1 MSTLF
6 DSPVSTWLVAEEL
19 DEKDRFKTTFQNH
32 HLGNIF
38 IKSLHGGVTG
48 AMIELSAEATTRR
61 ELGQAADLMITASSI
76 DYLRVT
82 KDADLHARTTVV
94 RMSRRLSIVDVT
106 CWQDSE
112 ELPIARGVV
121 TIKVTPPN

>member
-1 MSTLF
+1 MSALF
-6 DSPVSTWLVAEEL
+6 QSGISGWLAAEQQSEPNL
-19 DEKDRFKTTFQNH
+19 YKTQFQNH

-48 AMIELSAEATTRR
+48 AMIELSAEATTRK
-61 ELGQAADLMITASSI
+61 ELGEHADLMITTSSV
-76 DYLRVT
+76 DYLRIT
-82 KDADLHARTTVV
+82 KDVDLYARTSIV

-112 ELPIARGVV
+112 DLPIARGVV
-121 TIKVTPPN
+121 TIKVTPAE